1 MHRMC
6 SQWFEQGYQRP
17 SAELRKRTI
26 RCVVTLKEC
35 ATGHAKDKTP
45 RKLTQSDAENL
56 KNLLIC
62 ELLHWYYS
70 YASPEWVTKLY
81 NYTKCV
87 CVCMWERERD
97 CPERAVQGTEME
109 HTCRGQVYR
118 PLNIYLILTNEP
130 QGFPL
135 AAVKKIK
142 RKIIG
147 RDNVINNWAC
157 RIVKWNSLQV
167 QQNMLRNFSAC
178 IAQWFNSPTL
188 VLIKFYLK

>member
-62 ELLHWYYS
+62 ELLHWHYS

-87 CVCMWERERD
+87 CVYVRERERLS
-97 CPERAVQGTEME
+97 GTCG
-109 HTCRGQVYR
+109 T
-118 PLNIYLILTNEP
+118 
-130 QGFPL
+130 
-135 AAVKKIK
+135 
-142 RKIIG
+142 
-147 RDNVINNWAC
+147 
-157 RIVKWNSLQV
+157 
-167 QQNMLRNFSAC
+167 RNRNGAHVPRTS
-178 IAQWFNSPTL
+178 ISSIEYIFNSD
-188 VLIKFYLK
+188 KRASRFSFSSGKEN